1 MHITKCWDVKTR
13 DQLVHELIG
22 NLNEYNRIGRRI
34 STVGAV
40 FSYLKFLNKIYTKNK
55 IKTLLD

>member
-1 MHITKCWDVKTR
+1 MKTR
-13 DQLVHELIG
+13 EQLVHELIG

-40 FSYLKFLNKIYTKNK
+40 FSYLKFLNKICTKNK